1 MCGAARTSSQ
11 RRSQATARLWR
22 PRKITDIPSA
32 RPRRSK
38 ESPQKTAGPPLGLKR
53 PKAVQASVKLVEAKA
68 WDLQPPPGKLPVQ
81 PLISTRLRAS
91 GPRAATFA
99 RVPAC
104 FRFLAGRFAG
114 KGFVRHIAR
123 R

>member
-22 PRKITDIPSA
+22 PRKMTDIPSV

-38 ESPQKTAGPPLGLKR
+38 ESPQKTAGSPLGLKR
-53 PKAVQASVKLVEAKA
+53 PKAIQASVKLVEAEA
-68 WDLQPPPGKLPVQ
+68 WNLRPPPGKLPVL
-81 PLISTRLRAS
+81 PLLCIRLRAS
-91 GPRAATFA
+91 GARAASFA

-104 FRFLAGRFAG
+104 FRLLAGRLAR
-114 KGFVRHIAR
+114 KGFVRHILGR
-123 R
+123 